1 MAGERSNRLVGI
13 AARAAQRTAR
23 RLQVVDDRY
32 APESPAA
39 YVRELTWDAYLD
51 HWAEGG
57 HRAGD
62 DPNCT
67 HPVCLTAFAMV
78 NAAMAQVQQQQAQ
91 QQQAQQPQPGQ
102 PQGMTNG

>member
-23 RLQVVDDRY
+23 RLAEIDDRF
-32 APESPAA
+32 APESPAQ
-39 YVRELTWDAYLD
+39 YVRELSWDAYLD
-51 HWAEGG
+51 HWAEAG

-62 DPNCT
+62 DPRCT

-78 NAAMAQVQQQQAQ
+78 NAAMAQLGQ
-91 QQQAQQPQPGQ
+91 QQQAQQPQSGQ
-102 PQGMTNG
+102 PQGAF

>member
-23 RLQVVDDRY
+23 RLQEIDDRF
-32 APESPAA
+32 APEGPAQ
-39 YVRELTWDAYLD
+39 YVRELSWDAYLD
-51 HWAEGG
+51 HWASSG

-67 HPVCLTAFAMV
+67 DPVCLTAFAMV
-78 NAAMAQVQQQQAQ
+78 DAAMAQLQQQQMQ
-91 QQQAQQPQPGQ
+91 QQQSQQPQPGM
-102 PQGMTNG
+102 PQ